1 MELQLSNNRLDQIEP
16 KLKSAINDA
25 IEEGHISPLRAWV
38 TLNQMQKAI
47 TALLSDSILRDRVY
61 MLTDTNVQEIE
72 NFEVK
77 KSTGGPMLDY
87 AADHKYVELEFLLKE
102 RKEKL
107 DMAFKSKDVMV
118 EEKTG
123 EIIPKV
129 PIKTY
134 RKDSITVTKSRK

>member
-25 IEEGHISPLRAWV
+25 IEEGHISPIKAWV

-87 AADHKYVELEFLLKE
+87 AADHKYVELEFLIKE
-102 RKEKL
+102 RKELL
-107 DMAFKSKDVMV
+107 DASFKTKETLFDGEGV
-118 EEKTG
+118 E
-123 EIIPKV
+123 IPKV
-129 PIKTY
+129 PIKSY

>member
-25 IEEGHISPLRAWV
+25 IEEGHISPIKAWV

-47 TALLSDSILRDRVY
+47 AALLSDSILRDRVY

-102 RKEKL
+102 RKELL
-107 DMAFKSKDVMV
+107 DASFKTKETLFDGEGV
-118 EEKTG
+118 E
-123 EIIPKV
+123 IPKV
-129 PIKTY
+129 PIKSY

>member
-25 IEEGHISPLRAWV
+25 IEEGHISPIKAWV

-47 TALLSDSILRDRVY
+47 AALISDSILRDRVY

-102 RKEKL
+102 RKELL
-107 DMAFKSKDVMV
+107 DASFKTKETLFDGEGV
-118 EEKTG
+118 E
-123 EIIPKV
+123 IPKV
-129 PIKTY
+129 PIKSY

>member
-25 IEEGHISPLRAWV
+25 IEEGHITPIKAWV
-38 TLNQMQKAI
+38 ILKQMEKAI

-102 RKEKL
+102 RKELL
-107 DMAFKSKDVMV
+107 DASFKTKETIFDGEGV
-118 EEKTG
+118 E
-123 EIIPKV
+123 IPKV
-129 PIKTY
+129 PIKSY